1 MTPLFLVITE
11 NKAFAQLCRKSLT
24 NAGFQSSKLAS
35 ACLSNGRK
43 SVTALSPDYV
53 LLDGDCQNNM
63 DDYIISLAPRYS
75 VPIIYLTIQHNNK
88 YPMMQAGA
96 IDVVYKPD
104 GTPSDNERFQKRFT
118 ESIQR
123 LEKARANS
131 VVHIPAINTSRIIAI
146 GGSTGST
153 EALKAILKDLR
164 HDLPPIVAVLHM
176 PAGYTRIYAEQLCT
190 ETGHNVVEA
199 KSGLYLSQGMVVIA
213 QGGQH
218 LRLFR
223 DKKGYFVTSEAGVK
237 VSGHCPSVDVLFDS
251 VAYSAKRNAI
261 GVILTGMGCD
271 GAKGMLNMKKMGAYN
286 IGQDAE
292 SSIVYGMPKAAYENG
307 SVSKQCPLDKIA
319 QEIHYRIDS
328 GL

>member
-11 NKAFAQLCRKSLT
+11 NKAFAQLCRKALT

-35 ACLSNGRK
+35 TCLCNGRK

-53 LLDGDCQNNM
+53 LLDGDCQDNM

-131 VVHIPAINTSRIIAI
+131 VAFSEY
-146 GGSTGST
+146 G
-153 EALKAILKDLR
+153 E
-164 HDLPPIVAVLHM
+164 
-176 PAGYTRIYAEQLCT
+176 YA
-190 ETGHNVVEA
+190 
-199 KSGLYLSQGMVVIA
+199 
-213 QGGQH
+213 
-218 LRLFR
+218 
-223 DKKGYFVTSEAGVK
+223 
-237 VSGHCPSVDVLFDS
+237 P
-251 VAYSAKRNAI
+251 
-261 GVILTGMGCD
+261 
-271 GAKGMLNMKKMGAYN
+271 
-286 IGQDAE
+286 
-292 SSIVYGMPKAAYENG
+292 
-307 SVSKQCPLDKIA
+307 
-319 QEIHYRIDS
+319 
-328 GL
+328 